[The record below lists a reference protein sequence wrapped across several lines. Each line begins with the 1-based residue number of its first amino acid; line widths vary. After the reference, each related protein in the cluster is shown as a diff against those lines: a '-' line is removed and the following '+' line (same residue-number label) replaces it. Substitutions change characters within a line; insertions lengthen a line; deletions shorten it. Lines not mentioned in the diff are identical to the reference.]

1 MNNKNCIIWTRVST
15 KYQEENG
22 GSLDYQKAICERYAD
37 EKGFTIKG
45 YFGGTHES
53 AKTPG
58 LLVNAMLN
66 AVKKDDSITHILVSE
81 FDRFS
86 RDAGQ
91 SITIISNLTQADIII
106 VAAKT
111 GMDTSTKEGRLMAN
125 FSLCTAQWDNETR
138 TDKFVA
144 GRKHCIENGVW
155 CSKVPLG
162 YTKTGKSLNSQY
174 RINEKG
180 RLIQKAFQWKLRG
193 ERNIDIQRRL
203 AALGLSV
210 DKRKLHKILTNPF
223 YAGKIRHKMVKELV
237 DGVQEP
243 LVSYPQFLQVQ
254 SILSNRTGVYV
265 HRKETPRFPLKRHVM
280 CAKDHTPLTTY
291 TVKAK
296 NIDYYKCN
304 KQGCCTNVSARK
316 LHQRYE
322 ALLARYDISQP
333 VMQIFK
339 DVVRRMI
346 EENHEEQLQQNTLLR
361 KRLTECE
368 NKMKQCKVRFGM
380 GEIDEEIYEAAIE
393 NLQEKKDAILVELEK
408 VKGNLSNLA
417 RQVDNVTATCCKLG
431 SMWRNSDTDLCRK
444 IQNLLFPAGI
454 LWDKETDDY
463 RTIEENKALALLR
476 YISDKYK
483 NKKEDESENS
493 PSAVA
498 LCG

>member
-1 MNNKNCIIWTRVST
+1 MNTKNCIIWTRVST

-22 GSLDYQKAICERYAD
+22 GSLDYQKGICERYAKD
-37 EKGFTIKG
+37 KGFTIKG

-58 LLVNAMLN
+58 NLVKEMLN
-66 AVKKDDSITHILVSE
+66 TIKKDHSITHILVSE

-86 RDAGQ
+86 RNAGQ
-91 SITIISNLTQADIII
+91 SISIIGNLTKANIII
-106 VAAKT
+106 VSTKT

-174 RINEKG
+174 VVNDTG
-180 RLIQKAFQWKLRG
+180 RLIRKAFFWKLQG
-193 ERNIDIQRRL
+193 ERNVDILQKL
-203 AALGLSV
+203 AARGLTI

-223 YAGKIRHKMVKELV
+223 YAGKIKHKMAVEMI

-243 LVSYPQFLQVQ
+243 LISYEQFLQVQ
-254 SILSNRTGVYV
+254 TILSNRTGVYV
-265 HRKETPRFPLKRHVM
+265 HQKETPRFPLKRHVL
-280 CAKDHTPLTTY
+280 CSEDCTPLTAY
-291 TVKAK
+291 TVKSK

-304 KQGCCTNVSARK
+304 KQGCRTNIAAKK
-316 LHQRYE
+316 LHHKYTE
-322 ALLARYDISQP
+322 LLAGYNIPQC
-333 VMQIFK
+333 VMGIFK
-339 DVVRRMI
+339 DVITRI
-346 EENHEEQLQQNTLLR
+346 IKESNEEQVQQNTLL
-361 KRLTECE
+361 KKQLTECE

-380 GEIDEEIYEAAIE
+380 GEIDKEIYEITIQ
-393 NLQEKKDAILVELEK
+393 NLQEKKDGILIELAGIK
-408 VKGNLSNLA
+408 KNLSNL
-417 RQVDNVTATCCKLG
+417 VDMADDVAATCCKLG
-431 SMWRNSDTDLCRK
+431 DMWKSSSVELCRK
-444 IQNLLFPAGI
+444 IQNLLFPKGI
-454 LWDKETDDY
+454 LWDKKTDDY

-476 YISDKYK
+476 YLSDKYK
-483 NKKEDESENS
+483 DKKEGESENS
-493 PSAVA
+493 SSKVA